1 MGRFLV
7 VWLALAS
14 AAAVLVSLPATAG
27 AATRHG
33 SLCVSRHVVYVEGKI
48 EVHYRPGCTGHDE
61 PELDPV
67 SSLPHSAKN
76 LTWKFILP
84 TDGKFPVAGTGFGF
98 WFGGTVTDPNPKSL
112 FHQGFLEVQFYPD
125 TLVSK
130 CFQNGNSNFTFAK
143 NTYTVC
149 SPVWSVVGNNEP
161 AAFDAMLRKAG
172 TSGPLVMHGGDT
184 VTLHYYGTSA
194 HDGAHIDVVDLTT
207 HEHGSIVLR
216 NKRTGAMNPAFDKQK
231 IGNALGWGIVHDAPN
246 SFVWE
251 IGHRSDFSQRPGAF
265 CAPGHNGC
273 ESYNWRAWR
282 ETTPDPH
289 PRSHIRK
296 PRAGEALG
304 RRQRLRRQG
313 ADPRSQRDRLDLR
326 PLRRA
331 VLHLPV
337 VHAEHERLV
346 HVRGQLSDDRGR
358 LRQGQPVRAAHAL
371 RRPVREEQHLLHD
384 ADPVTA

>member
-1 MGRFLV
+1 M
-7 VWLALAS
+7 
-14 AAAVLVSLPATAG
+14 LVSLPATAG

-48 EVHYRPGCTGHDE
+48 DVHYRPGCTGHDE

-172 TSGPLVMHGGDT
+172 TSGPLVMHAGDT
-184 VTLHYYGTSA
+184 ITLHYYGTSA
-194 HDGAHIDVVDLTT
+194 HDGAHIDVADLTT

-216 NKRTGAMNPAFDKQK
+216 NKRTGAMNPAFDRQE
-231 IGNALGWGIVHDAPN
+231 IGNALGWGIVNDAPN

-265 CAPGHNGC
+265 CAPG
-273 ESYNWRAWR
+273 
-282 ETTPDPH
+282 P
-289 PRSHIRK
+289 
-296 PRAGEALG
+296 
-304 RRQRLRRQG
+304 QRLRVLQLEGVAR
-313 ADPRSQRDRLDLR
+313 DTRRSTSSASPSATAARRSTGPSSATTAARRRSSIPAR
-326 PLRRA
+326 PGRPAPTTAVRTASTPGSRR
-331 VLHLPV
+331 
-337 VHAEHERLV
+337 
-346 HVRGQLSDDRGR
+346 
-358 LRQGQPVRAAHAL
+358 
-371 RRPVREEQHLLHD
+371 
-384 ADPVTA
+384 TATAR